1 MEPSDSS
8 TLTRPSSAPVTTDP
22 TIRAARRRA
31 IGAAAVA
38 SISGLMFGWDAMS
51 LNVVKKALAYHTGAG
66 NGAMGFAISFGVL
79 SAVLGAFLAGR
90 LSDRVGRRVIMQ
102 VAAVLFF
109 VASIG
114 TVFIG
119 SSMGLFLFW
128 RLWSGLA
135 MGASMTIAPAYV
147 SEIAPADLRG
157 RLVSLRQ
164 AFLIVGLFVCGL
176 LGDRMLAVAGKPTG
190 KAPQSTG
197 VLTFAGVHLEVWQW
211 AFVSVAAGGLLYLGS
226 ALFIPESPRYLMAR
240 GRVDEARA
248 VLTRTL
254 GATQAQERVAA
265 ISASLHDVR
274 RHRFADV
281 LNGRRN
287 NLQTIV
293 WVGIGLAALQQLVGI
308 NAVFYYATTIWA
320 TLGFGEQQA
329 LQQTLIITGVKV
341 VAILVGIALVDRLG
355 RKPLLLAGS
364 ILMSVSLVLTATL
377 MLTAPKAANGN
388 PDLTHSKGLAL
399 LALIAMCSYV
409 FAYAGTWGP
418 LMWVLV
424 GEMFPNRMRGAATSV
439 AGGAEWTANYA
450 VTLTFPVL
458 AAWSIG
464 TTYAIYAFFAVASIV
479 FVLRMVPET
488 KGRELE
494 EMDAL
499 AGRLEAA

>member
-1 MEPSDSS
+1 MTTSDSS
-8 TLTRPSSAPVTTDP
+8 TLTRTPTAPDADVRT
-22 TIRAARRRA
+22 ARRRA
-31 IGAAAVA
+31 VGAAAVA

-66 NGAMGFAISFGVL
+66 NGAMGFAVSFGVL

-90 LSDRVGRRVIMQ
+90 LSDRIGRRVIMQ
-102 VAAVLFF
+102 ISAVLFL
-109 VASIG
+109 VASLG

-119 SSMGLFLFW
+119 SSMSAFLFW

-176 LGDRMLAVAGKPTG
+176 IGDGMLAAAPKPTG

-197 VLTFAGVHLEVWQW
+197 VLTFVGVHLEVWQW
-211 AFVSVAAGGLLYLGS
+211 AFVSVAAGGVLYLVS
-226 ALFIPESPRYLMAR
+226 ALFIPESPRYLMVR

-248 VLTRTL
+248 VLARTL
-254 GATQAQERVAA
+254 GATHAQERVDA
-265 ISASLHDVR
+265 IAASLHDVR
-274 RHRFADV
+274 KPRFADV
-281 LNGRRN
+281 LNGRRT

-293 WVGIGLAALQQLVGI
+293 WIGIGLAALQQLVGI
-308 NAVFYYATTIWA
+308 NAIFYYATTIWA
-320 TLGFGEQQA
+320 TVGFGEQQA

-341 VAILVGIALVDRLG
+341 AAILVGIALVDRLG

-364 ILMSVSLVLTATL
+364 VLMTVALILVATL

-399 LALIAMCSYV
+399 MALVAMCAYV

-439 AGGAEWTANYA
+439 AGGAEWMANYA

-464 TTYAIYAFFAVASIV
+464 TTYGIYAFFALASIV
-479 FVLRMVPET
+479 FVIRLVPET

-494 EMDAL
+494 DMDVL
-499 AGRLEAA
+499 AGRLETAA